1 MPASR
6 LFAFRLPP
14 ALQAAVDKRQ
24 TETGETD
31 AALGIAAL
39 NAMLGTD
46 AKPREVR
53 RPRADE
59 ADTPAE
65 KPRSG
70 KSGRKNK

>member
-1 MPASR
+1 MPTR

-14 ALQAAVDKRQ
+14 ELQVAVDKRQ
-24 TETGETD
+24 AETGETD

-53 RPRADE
+53 RPRSDE
-59 ADTPAE
+59 TETPSE